1 MIFGTAGHIDHGKTA
16 LVKALTGIDGDRLA
30 EEKRRGI
37 TIDLGYAYSE
47 SPDGSILG
55 FVDVPGHEK
64 FVHNMLAGAT
74 GIDHAL
80 LVIAADDGVMPQ
92 TREHLA
98 VLELLAVRDGA
109 VVLTKIDRVDESQ
122 LQALQSQ
129 VEQLVADTFLA
140 HAPQFRVSN
149 RTGEGIDELK
159 RYLLNAADLNKIG
172 GGGEAAVDGVAATLH
187 AGFRMAIDRVFT
199 LAGIGTIATGTVHAG
214 RISVGD
220 VVRLAP
226 SGLELRVRGVHAQNR
241 IASVALAGQRCAINL
256 SGERFERSL
265 VARGDWLTAPW
276 LHRATTRFDA
286 RLQALAQLAHPLTA
300 WMPAHLHLGAADVM
314 CRIVPLSHT
323 QVDAGQQAWVQV
335 VCEAE
340 LHVCAGDRFV
350 LRNQAANQTL
360 AGGRVV
366 DIAAP
371 QRKRR
376 TEQRLAQLQVLSI
389 GKIAERLLEW
399 VRQSETAVTL
409 SPLAAQ
415 WNVPESDLNTLA
427 RTHDEFVCKPM
438 QPAGSD
444 MRAHETWVV
453 WHRDCWSRVCARLIA
468 ALAEFH
474 RQFPDELGCER
485 DRLRRIA
492 VPTVMRSAARL
503 VIQCLI
509 DQGDIQASGVF
520 LHSVQHRITLS
531 QSEQQFRDHALQI
544 LNETGLE
551 PPWVRDMARLTGV
564 DEALARGYLLR
575 LVRHADVHQVVKD
588 LFFSQQAID
597 RLTIAARSLH
607 ESEGAITAARFR
619 DVSGL
624 SRKRA
629 IQVLEYFDRVGIAR
643 RVRDV
648 HYVREQHLV

>member
-37 TIDLGYAYSE
+37 TIDLGYAYCE

-64 FVHNMLAGAT
+64 FVHNMLVGAT

-98 VLELLAVRDGA
+98 VLELLAVRDGT
-109 VVLTKIDRVDESQ
+109 VVLTKIDRVDASR

-129 VEQLVADTFLA
+129 VEQLVANTFLA
-140 HAPQFRVSN
+140 QAPLFRVSN

-159 RYLLNAADLNKIG
+159 RYLLNAAALNKIG
-172 GGGEAAVDGVAATLH
+172 AGKGMASAVVAKWH

-220 VVRLAP
+220 AVRLAP
-226 SGLELRVRGVHAQNR
+226 SGLELRVRGLHAQNR
-241 IASVALAGQRCAINL
+241 VASVAMAGQRCAINL

-265 VARGDWLTAPW
+265 VVRGDWLTAPW

-286 RLQALAQLAHPLTA
+286 RLQALAQLAHPLTP

-323 QVDAGQQAWVQV
+323 QIDAGQQAWVQV

-340 LHVCAGDRFV
+340 VHVCVGDRFV

-360 AGGRVV
+360 AGGLVV

-389 GKIAERLLEW
+389 GEIGERLLEW
-399 VRQSETAVTL
+399 VRQSDTAVSL
-409 SPLAAQ
+409 APLAAQ
-415 WNVPESDLNTLA
+415 WNVPESDLNRLA
-427 RTHDEFVCKPM
+427 RSQDEFVCKPI
-438 QPAGSD
+438 QPSGSET
-444 MRAHETWVV
+444 RVHETWVV
-453 WHRDCWSRVCARLIA
+453 WHRDCWSRVCTQLVA

-492 VPTVMRSAARL
+492 VPTLARAAARL
-503 VIQCLI
+503 MIQCLI
-509 DQGDIQASGVF
+509 DEGDIQASGVF
-520 LHSVQHRITLS
+520 LHAAQHRITLS
-531 QSEQQFRDHALQI
+531 QSEQQFRDRALPM
-544 LNETGLE
+544 LNEAGLE

-575 LVRHADVHQVVKD
+575 LVRHADVHQVVRD